1 MNAPCLETL
10 PEDQLAA
17 TCILEYEKIEKY
29 AKKGDVEK
37 QIVPNEVRKAYQTVK
52 AYATLSY

>member
-10 PEDQLAA
+10 PEDQLAT
-17 TCILEYEKIEKY
+17 TCILEYEKIKKY

-37 QIVPNEVRKAYQTVK
+37 QAVPYEVREAYQTVK